1 MTTKSN
7 KFKSINFKT
16 LTYFVI
22 FSISIALVL
31 LVFQLLLFGFF
42 YEQYQINSLDN
53 LANTLINNNRHD
65 MEEVINNISFNNNI
79 CLEYVDTL
87 GYSEFFNDRAP
98 GCLLKESYLQ
108 SFKKELDMNT
118 EQISKIRLVN
128 PKYHRL
134 SYLYS
139 VKLDFGTIY
148 IFSVLTNVSEYSLL
162 MQREIIYIAL
172 IAIIFAVVISYF
184 LSKKLSKPITK
195 ITSDAKELADGNYS
209 VSFAHNGILELDE
222 LSDTLNY
229 LKEEVLKVDEYR
241 RDLMANVSH
250 DLKTPLTMIKAY
262 AEMIRDISY
271 KDEEKMKDNLNI
283 IIDEVDRLNILVNDI
298 LELSKLQSKDYEKL
312 NIEEFDLGETIKDI
326 LKRYDLIKEIE
337 DYHFIVEIPDKV
349 IVKADKKRLEQVI
362 YNLIN
367 NAINYTGEDKL
378 VYISI
383 IEDKKE
389 YIVSIK
395 DTGKGISKKDLEH
408 IWDKYYKNEKNHHR
422 NIIGTG
428 LGLAIVKNILLQH
441 NFTYGVNSKKN
452 KGTEFYFKINK

>member
-1 MTTKSN
+1 MTTKN
-7 KFKSINFKT
+7 DKFKSINFKT

-31 LVFQLLLFGFF
+31 LIFQLLLFGFF
-42 YEQYQINSLDN
+42 YERYQIKSLDN

-65 MEEVINNISFNNNI
+65 MEAVINNINFNNNI

-87 GYSEFFNDRAP
+87 GYSEYFNDRAP
-98 GCLLKESYLQ
+98 GCLLKESYIQ
-108 SFKKELDMNT
+108 SFKQELDNQN
-118 EQISKIRLVN
+118 EQIAKIRLAN
-128 PKYHRL
+128 PRYHRL

-148 IFSVLTNVSEYSLL
+148 IYSVLTNVSEYSLL
-162 MQREIIYIAL
+162 MQKEIVYIAL
-172 IAIIFAVVISYF
+172 IAIIFSVIISYF
-184 LSKKLSKPITK
+184 LSKKLSKPITN
-195 ITSDAKELADGNYS
+195 ITKDAKELANGNYN
-209 VSFAHNGILELDE
+209 VNFTHNGILEIDE

-229 LKEEVLKVDEYR
+229 LKEETLKLDEYR

-271 KDEEKMKDNLNI
+271 KDEAKMKENLSV

-298 LELSKLQSKDYEKL
+298 LELSKLQTKDYEKL
-312 NIEEFDLGETIKDI
+312 NIEEFDLVPTIKDI
-326 LKRYDLIKEIE
+326 LKRYDLIKETE
-337 DYHFIVEIPDKV
+337 SYNFITNLPDKAL
-349 IVKADKKRLEQVI
+349 VKADKKRLEQVI

-367 NAINYTGEDKL
+367 NAINYTGEDKT
-378 VYISI
+378 VYISVT
-383 IEDKKE
+383 EDKKE
-389 YIVSIK
+389 YTVSIK
-395 DTGKGISKKDLEH
+395 DTGKGISKQDLEH
-408 IWDKYYKNEKNHHR
+408 IWDKYYKNDKNHHR

-441 NFTYGVNSKKN
+441 NFPYGVNSKKN
-452 KGTEFYFKINK
+452 KGTEFYFKIVK

>member
-1 MTTKSN
+1 MTTKSD

-16 LTYFVI
+16 LTYFVL
-22 FSISIALVL
+22 FSISIVLVL
-31 LVFQLLLFGFF
+31 LLFQLLLFGFF

-65 MEEVINNISFNNNI
+65 MGEVINNINFDNNI

-87 GYSEFFNDRAP
+87 GYSEYYNDRAP
-98 GCLLKESYLQ
+98 GCLLKEKYLQ
-108 SFKKELDMNT
+108 SFKQELDSSSK
-118 EQISKIRLVN
+118 QISKIRLVN
-128 PKYHRL
+128 PRYNRL

-148 IFSVLTNVSEYSLL
+148 IYSVLTNVSEYSLL
-162 MQREIIYIAL
+162 MQRQFIYVTI
-172 IAIIFAVVISYF
+172 IAILLAVVISYF

-195 ITSDAKELADGNYS
+195 ITKDAKQLADGNYNIN
-209 VSFAHNGILELDE
+209 FTHDGILELDE

-271 KDEEKMKDNLNI
+271 KDEVKMKDNLNI

-298 LELSKLQSKDYEKL
+298 LELSKLQTNEYENL
-312 NIEEFDLGETIKDI
+312 NIEEFDLVKTIKDI
-326 LKRYDLIKEIE
+326 LKRYDLVKETE
-337 DYHFIVEIPDKV
+337 SYNFITDLPDKV
-349 IVKADKKRLEQVI
+349 LIKADKKRLEQVI

-367 NAINYTGEDKL
+367 NAINYTGEDKK

-383 IEDKKE
+383 TEDKKD
-389 YIVSIK
+389 YTVSIR
-395 DTGKGISKKDLEH
+395 DTGKGISKEDLEH
-408 IWDKYYKNEKNHHR
+408 IWDKYYKNEKNHKR

-428 LGLAIVKNILLQH
+428 LGLAIVKNILVKH
-441 NFTYGVNSKKN
+441 NFVYGVNSKLN
-452 KGTEFYFKINK
+452 KGTEFYFKIVK